1 MASSPSGYSLFAN
14 HYWLELMAKSPN
26 KPAMIVTGPIAEN
39 RRARYDYEITDTL
52 EAGIVLTGTEVK
64 SLRTGKAQI
73 TEAYASPERGEL
85 WLINAHIPEYLQA
98 NRFNHEEK
106 RPRKLLVKKKE
117 LARLSQDV
125 ERAGNTIVPMKLY
138 FNEQGRA
145 KLLIG
150 VGKGK
155 KSFDKRETERNRDWN
170 RDKSRIM
177 KEGGRG

>member
-1 MASSPSGYSLFAN
+1 
-14 HYWLELMAKSPN
+14 
-26 KPAMIVTGPIAEN
+26 MIVTGPVAEN
-39 RRARYDYEITDTL
+39 RRARFDYEILDTL
-52 EAGIVLTGTEVK
+52 EAGIMLTGTEVK
-64 SLRTGKAQI
+64 SLRQGKVQI
-73 TEAYASPERGEL
+73 TESYASPERGEL

-106 RPRKLLVKKKE
+106 RPRKLLVSKKQ
-117 LARLSQDV
+117 LAKLSQDV
-125 ERAGNTIVPMKLY
+125 ERAGNTIVPLKLY

-155 KSFDKRETERNRDWN
+155 KSYDKRETEKNRDWN
-170 RDKSRIM
+170 REKGRIL

>member
-1 MASSPSGYSLFAN
+1 
-14 HYWLELMAKSPN
+14 MAKTPN

-39 RRARYDYEITDTL
+39 RRARYDYEIIDTL

-138 FNEQGRA
+138 FNDRGRA
-145 KLLIG
+145 KVELALAR
-150 VGKGK
+150 GKQYQ
-155 KSFDKRETERNRDWN
+155 DRRRDIAERDARRDVARELADAQR
-170 RDKSRIM
+170 
-177 KEGGRG
+177 GRQG

>member
-1 MASSPSGYSLFAN
+1 
-14 HYWLELMAKSPN
+14 MAKQPN
-26 KPAMIVTGPIAEN
+26 KPAMIVTGPVAEN
-39 RRARYDYEITDTL
+39 RRARYDYEILDTL
-52 EAGIVLTGTEVK
+52 EAGIMLTGTEVK
-64 SLRTGKAQI
+64 SLRLGKAQI

-98 NRFNHEEK
+98 NRFNHAEK
-106 RPRKLLVKKKE
+106 RPRKLLVSKKD
-117 LARLSQDV
+117 LAKLSQGV

-138 FNEQGRA
+138 FNERGIA

-150 VGKGK
+150 LGKGK

>member
-1 MASSPSGYSLFAN
+1 
-14 HYWLELMAKSPN
+14 MAKVPN

-39 RRARYDYEITDTL
+39 RRARYDYDITDTL

-64 SLRTGKAQI
+64 SLRIGKAQI

-85 WLINAHIPEYLQA
+85 WLINSHIPEYLQA

-106 RPRKLLVKKKE
+106 RPRKLLVKKKD

-125 ERAGNTIVPMKLY
+125 ERAGNTIVPLKLY

-155 KSFDKRETERNRDWN
+155 KSFGKRETERNRDWN
-170 RDKSRIM
+170 RDKARLL
-177 KEGGRG
+177 KHG

>member
-1 MASSPSGYSLFAN
+1 
-14 HYWLELMAKSPN
+14 MAKTPG
-26 KPAMIVTGPIAEN
+26 KPAMIVTGPVAEN
-39 RRARYDYEITDTL
+39 RRARYDYEIIDTL
-52 EAGIVLTGTEVK
+52 EAGIMLTGTEVK
-64 SLRTGKAQI
+64 SLRLGKAQI
-73 TEAYASPERGEL
+73 TESYASPERGEL

-106 RPRKLLVKKKE
+106 RPRKLLVQKKQ
-117 LARLSQDV
+117 LAKLSQDV
-125 ERAGNTIVPMKLY
+125 ERAGNTIVPLKLY

-155 KSFDKRETERNRDWN
+155 KSFDKRETEKNRDWN
-170 RDKSRIM
+170 REKGRIL

>member
-1 MASSPSGYSLFAN
+1 
-14 HYWLELMAKSPN
+14 MAKVPN
-26 KPAMIVTGPIAEN
+26 KPAMIVTGAVAEN
-39 RRARYDYEITDTL
+39 RRARYDYEILDTL
-52 EAGIVLTGTEVK
+52 EAGIMLTGTEVK

-106 RPRKLLVKKKE
+106 RPRKLLVSKKQ
-117 LARLSQDV
+117 LAKLSQDV

>member
-1 MASSPSGYSLFAN
+1 
-14 HYWLELMAKSPN
+14 MAKPPN
-26 KPAMIVTGPIAEN
+26 KPAMITTGAVAEN
-39 RRARYDYEITDTL
+39 RRARYDYEILDTL
-52 EAGIVLTGTEVK
+52 EAGIMLTGTEVK

-73 TEAYASPERGEL
+73 TESYASPERGEL
-85 WLINAHIPEYLQA
+85 WLINATIPEYLQA

-106 RPRKLLVKKKE
+106 RPRKLLVSRKD
-117 LARLSQDV
+117 LAKLREGV
-125 ERAGNTIVPMKLY
+125 ERAGNTIVPLKLY

-155 KSFDKRETERNRDWN
+155 KSFDKRETEKNRDWN
-170 RDKSRIM
+170 REKGRIL